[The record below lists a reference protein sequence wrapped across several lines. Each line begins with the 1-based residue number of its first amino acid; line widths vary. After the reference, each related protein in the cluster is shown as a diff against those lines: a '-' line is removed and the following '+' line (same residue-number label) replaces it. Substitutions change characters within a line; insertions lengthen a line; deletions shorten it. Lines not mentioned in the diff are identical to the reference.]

1 MYIQYNMQKAVC
13 LISLFYLYDRRH
25 KSLNGAT
32 QLGVAD
38 HKMDGGGLALG
49 HHGPLPLVDA
59 DLQISEGAAGPLQPA
74 KGVRR
79 GTLWKISQKA
89 AGRFREEY

>member
-1 MYIQYNMQKAVC
+1 MQNAVC
-13 LISLFYLYDRRH
+13 LLSLFYLYDRRH

-74 KGVRR
+74 MGVRR
-79 GTLWKISQKA
+79 GERLCLTDMGQILSLIHI
-89 AGRFREEY
+89 